1 MMPQSGLPSR
11 TGIRCRP
18 SQNVAPPCRAQSI
31 SDRYDRVL
39 AYRRDDIVAS
49 RRIGI
54 RRDQGTQ
61 RASDQLLLAA
71 PTGMAERL
79 VDRRDDNI
87 VGAIAGL
94 FQDDDD
100 IVGVIQRFVQNPLEQ
115 GRVAQSVQHR
125 YRLGRTNRHL
135 PPGLAPLRSCRARPQ
150 CPPNAP
156 CG

>member
-1 MMPQSGLPSR
+1 
-11 TGIRCRP
+11 
-18 SQNVAPPCRAQSI
+18 
-31 SDRYDRVL
+31 VL

-100 IVGVIQRFVQNPLEQ
+100 IVRVIQRFVQNPLVLR
-115 GRVAQSVQHR
+115 RVAQSVQHR

-135 PPGLAPLRSCRARPQ
+135 PPGLAPLRSCRARP
-150 CPPNAP
+150 
-156 CG
+156 